1 MGQTVLI
8 EGYTLKEIL
17 SLSDAEI
24 DAWIL
29 VDNPI
34 IFKVGSA
41 EILGRVEIVGASLT
55 IELAQ
60 IDGGG
65 DGVLRTIGILA
76 RKYARKHKLKS
87 IDWIIHSLD
96 CLDPN
101 PKLNPMLERAGF
113 KIQNIPQK
121 GEAYFRRMPI

>member
-1 MGQTVLI
+1 MTQPILI

-24 DAWIL
+24 EAWIL
-29 VDNPI
+29 VDDPI

-41 EILGRVEIVGASLT
+41 EILGKVEIIGSSLV

-65 DGVLRTIGILA
+65 EGVLRTIGILA
-76 RKYARKHKLKS
+76 CKYARKQKLQY
-87 IDWIIHSLD
+87 IEWVIHSLD
-96 CLDPN
+96 CAKPN

-113 KIQNIPQK
+113 TIQIVPNIGK
-121 GEAYFRRMPI
+121 AYFRRMSV